1 MARVLT
7 FIFSFDLSLTR
18 SSESLVSPDFGFLA
32 STPHAQVA
40 AHPVLLAGAD
50 KNDG

>member
-1 MARVLT
+1 MDGT
-7 FIFSFDLSLTR
+7 FGSHEADINRF
-18 SSESLVSPDFGFLA
+18 SPDFGFLA